1 MSVNISS
8 IIWVIILSLILAGAM
23 ILNYAVSWREFCRI
37 KVGDW
42 VWVYS
47 SGTRVRYT
55 VTFVGDGI
63 IKLDDGYSYT
73 LKDYMNGTVTKYL
86 YKDYL

>member
-1 MSVNISS
+1 MV
-8 IIWVIILSLILAGAM
+8 
-23 ILNYAVSWREFCRI
+23 LNYVVSWREFVNI

-42 VWVYS
+42 IWVYT
-47 SGTRVRYT
+47 SGSRIKHI
-55 VTFVGDGI
+55 VTFAVNGI

-73 LKDYMNGTVTKYL
+73 LKDYMNGTISKCL